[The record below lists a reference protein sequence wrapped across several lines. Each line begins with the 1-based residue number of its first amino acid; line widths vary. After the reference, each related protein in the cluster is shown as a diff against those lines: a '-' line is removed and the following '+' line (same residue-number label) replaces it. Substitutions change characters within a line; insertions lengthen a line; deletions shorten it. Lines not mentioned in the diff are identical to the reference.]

1 MSLHLIIQFLGVWSL
16 IGASL
21 FCVFV
26 LFAFRSGLVY
36 TARNEDGLLKDRIP
50 LGGYLVMALFLLT
63 VVAFIVIADCLG
75 LAKNGISIGA
85 VNLFILNY
93 CLYIILFLF
102 DTLFI
107 DGFVLGTWQPKFLK
121 LSEEIGGESM
131 RKHMM
136 KSIPIGAGF
145 GILITFL
152 ATLIAPILGC

>member
-1 MSLHLIIQFLGVWSL
+1 
-16 IGASL
+16 
-21 FCVFV
+21 
-26 LFAFRSGLVY
+26 
-36 TARNEDGLLKDRIP
+36 
-50 LGGYLVMALFLLT
+50 MALFLLT